1 MAAASAVI
9 LLNFKT
15 EIDGWKLLIEN
26 SVAEMENDVEMASR
40 FFMIICRN
48 NQHFIVKLCTVIE
61 VRLDYSLANL

>member
-40 FFMIICRN
+40 FFMIMS
-48 NQHFIVKLCTVIE
+48 E
-61 VRLDYSLANL
+61 